1 MTYNPGQDDANQNG
15 IGDTCDDEFTVG
27 EPVSRNLYV
36 PFEFLKFI
44 KNSRSSQD
52 QTSMSKTGS
61 IICHPNAKS
70 IQEPNGYNTC
80 EVIKQQFQLVN
91 YSANKLTGIC

>member
-44 KNSRSSQD
+44 KNSRSS
-52 QTSMSKTGS
+52 
-61 IICHPNAKS
+61 
-70 IQEPNGYNTC
+70 
-80 EVIKQQFQLVN
+80 
-91 YSANKLTGIC
+91 